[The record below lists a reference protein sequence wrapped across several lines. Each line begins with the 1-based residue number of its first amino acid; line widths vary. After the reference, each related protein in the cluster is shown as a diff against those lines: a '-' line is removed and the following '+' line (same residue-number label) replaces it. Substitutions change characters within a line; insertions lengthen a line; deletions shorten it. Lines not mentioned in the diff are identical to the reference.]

1 MMSTSETVFPNP
13 RKLPRR
19 HYYSHFNDEETGA
32 QEDYYI
38 TWPIKSQSQ
47 ISDKLVFEPRPPWLL
62 SSCFHYNVLT
72 LLRKGNY
79 YSMHSA
85 NKHFKPNFFFQ
96 VQFYNQ
102 LIGKSKGEGEKERKP
117 KAFLFFCHIRL
128 YPFPA
133 SRCT

>member
-1 MMSTSETVFPNP
+1 MRQMMSTSETVFPNP

-19 HYYSHFNDEETGA
+19 HYYSHFNDEESGA

-85 NKHFKPNFFFQ
+85 NKHFKSNFIT
-96 VQFYNQ
+96 N
-102 LIGKSKGEGEKERKP
+102 
-117 KAFLFFCHIRL
+117 
-128 YPFPA
+128 
-133 SRCT
+133 